1 MSAGARAT
9 GWRVSQVSERISPT
23 VRWRK
28 VARALRRWRNEK
40 GLRLEDVCAPLG
52 WATSK
57 LSRMER
63 AEQTIGPAEVI
74 ALATVYGIGE
84 QERDRHVALALQS
97 RQKGWWAS
105 YKVGDVIP
113 EEFEEFVGL
122 ESEAS
127 WVRSYEDMVVTG
139 LLQTEAYAAALV
151 RAWLPRVSDHAVE
164 ERVRLRMA
172 RQDRLHE
179 GAPLQLDCVLTEA
192 ALRQQVGGPEVMR
205 EQLRHLL
212 DVIELPHVSVQV
224 MPFAAGAY
232 PAQNCPFRL
241 LSFPDP
247 EDPAVACVEYPGGAV
262 YVEDTEDVERFIL
275 VFDGLKQQTLGSRE
289 SAELIRE
296 VAETG

>member
-1 MSAGARAT
+1 
-9 GWRVSQVSERISPT
+9 VSQVSERISPT

-28 VARALRRWRNEK
+28 VARALRRWRNEN

-84 QERDRHVALALQS
+84 QARDRYVALALQS

-113 EEFEEFVGL
+113 EDFEESVGL
-122 ESEAS
+122 ESEACR
-127 WVRSYEDMVVTG
+127 VRSYQEMVVTG
-139 LLQTEAYAAALV
+139 LLQTEAYATALA
-151 RAWLPRVSDHAVE
+151 RAWLPRVSDRAIE
-164 ERVRLRMA
+164 EGVRLRMA

-179 GAPLQLDCVLTEA
+179 GAPLRLDCVLTEA

-212 DVIELPHVSVQV
+212 DMMELPHVSVQV

-232 PAQNCPFRL
+232 PAQSCPFRL
-241 LSFPDP
+241 LSFPDS
-247 EDPAVACVEYPGGAV
+247 EDHDVACVDYLSGTV
-262 YVEDTEDVERFIL
+262 YVENTEDVDGFIL
-275 VFDGLKQQTLGSRE
+275 VFDALRQQAMGLGE
-289 SAELIRE
+289 STELIRE
-296 VAETG
+296 LTRDG

>member
-1 MSAGARAT
+1 M
-9 GWRVSQVSERISPT
+9 SERISPT

-28 VARALRRWRNEK
+28 VARALRRWRHEA
-40 GLRLEDVCAPLG
+40 GLRLEDICAPLD

-63 AEQTIGPAEVI
+63 AEQMIGPAEVI
-74 ALATVYGIGE
+74 ALATIYGIGE
-84 QERDRHVALALQS
+84 QERDRYVALALQS
-97 RQKGWWAS
+97 RQKGWWTT
-105 YKVGDVIP
+105 YRGGDAIP
-113 EEFEEFVGL
+113 EDFEEFVGL

-127 WVRSYEDMVVTG
+127 RMRSYEDVVVTG

-179 GAPLQLDCVLTEA
+179 GAPLRLDCVLTEA
-192 ALRQQVGGPEVMR
+192 ALRQQVGGPGVMR

-212 DVIELPHVSVQV
+212 DMTELSHVSVQV

-247 EDPAVACVEYPGGAV
+247 EDHDVACVDYLSGTL
-262 YVEDTEDVERFIL
+262 YVEDAEDV
-275 VFDGLKQQTLGSRE
+275 
-289 SAELIRE
+289 
-296 VAETG
+296 

>member
-1 MSAGARAT
+1 
-9 GWRVSQVSERISPT
+9 VSERISPT
-23 VRWRK
+23 VRLRK
-28 VARALRRWRNEK
+28 VARALRHWRGDA

-63 AEQTIGPAEVI
+63 AEQMIGPAEVI
-74 ALATVYGIGE
+74 ALATIYGISE
-84 QERDRHVALALQS
+84 QERDRYVALALQS
-97 RQKGWWAS
+97 RQKGWWTP
-105 YKVGDVIP
+105 YKIGDVIP
-113 EEFEEFVGL
+113 EDFEESVGL

-127 WVRSYEDMVVTG
+127 RVRSYQDMVVTG
-139 LLQTEAYAAALV
+139 LLQTEAYATMLA
-151 RAWLPRVSDHAVE
+151 RAWLPRVGDRAIE
-164 ERVRLRMA
+164 EGVRLRMA
-172 RQDRLHE
+172 RQTRLHE
-179 GAPLQLDCVLTEA
+179 QAPLRLDCVLTEA

-212 DVIELPHVSVQV
+212 DMIQLPHVSVQV

-247 EDPAVACVEYPGGAV
+247 EDHDVACVEYLSGTV
-262 YVEDTEDVERFIL
+262 YVEDAEDVEGFIL
-275 VFDGLKQQTLGSRE
+275 VFDGLKRQALGPSE

-296 VAETG
+296 IAEDG

>member
-1 MSAGARAT
+1 M
-9 GWRVSQVSERISPT
+9 SERISPT

-28 VARALRRWRNEK
+28 VARALRRWRNEA
-40 GLRLEDVCAPLG
+40 GARLEDICTPLA

-63 AEQTIGPAEVI
+63 AEQAIGPAEVI
-74 ALATVYGIGE
+74 ALATIYGIGE
-84 QERDRHVALALQS
+84 QERDRYVALALQS
-97 RQKGWWAS
+97 RQKGWWTT
-105 YKVGDVIP
+105 YKAGDAVP

-127 WVRSYEDMVVTG
+127 RMRCYEDIVVTG

-151 RAWLPRVSDHAVE
+151 RGGLPPVDEIAVD

-172 RQDRLHE
+172 RQERLHDDS
-179 GAPLQLDCVLTEA
+179 PLRLDAVLTEA

-212 DVIELPHVSVQV
+212 TMIELPHISVQV
-224 MPFAAGAY
+224 VPFAAGAY
-232 PAQNCPFRL
+232 PAQNCPFRM

-247 EDPAVACVEYPGGAV
+247 EDPAVVCVEYPGGLV
-262 YVEDTEDVERFIL
+262 YVEDAQEVEGFIL
-275 VFDGLKQQTLGSRE
+275 NFDGLTQRALCPAE
-289 SAELIRE
+289 SAGLIRE
-296 VAETG
+296 IAEAG

>member
-1 MSAGARAT
+1 
-9 GWRVSQVSERISPT
+9 VDQVNERISPT

-28 VARALRRWRNEK
+28 VARALRRWRTET
-40 GLRLEDVCAPLG
+40 GLRLEDVCTPLG

-63 AEQTIGPAEVI
+63 AEQAIGPAEVI

-84 QERDRHVALALQS
+84 QSRDRHVALALQS
-97 RQKGWWAS
+97 RQKGWWAR

-113 EEFEEFVGL
+113 EDFEESVGL
-122 ESEAS
+122 ESEACR
-127 WVRSYEDMVVTG
+127 VRSYQDMVVTG
-139 LLQTEAYAAALV
+139 LLQTEAYATALS
-151 RAWLPRVSDHAVE
+151 RAWLPRFSDRAIE
-164 ERVRLRMA
+164 EGVRLRMA
-172 RQDRLHE
+172 RQDRLHDQ
-179 GAPLQLDCVLTEA
+179 APLRLDCVLTEA

-212 DVIELPHVSVQV
+212 DMIELPHVSVQV

-232 PAQNCPFRL
+232 PAQDCPFRL

-247 EDPAVACVEYPGGAV
+247 EDPDVACVDYLGGTV
-262 YVEDTEDVERFIL
+262 YVEDTEDVEGFIL

-296 VAETG
+296 IAGAG

>member
-1 MSAGARAT
+1 VT
-9 GWRVSQVSERISPT
+9 QVSERISPT

-28 VARALRRWRNEK
+28 VARALRRWRSEA

-97 RQKGWWAS
+97 RQKGWWTP
-105 YKVGDVIP
+105 YKVGDAIP
-113 EEFEEFVGL
+113 EDFEEFVGL

-127 WVRSYEDMVVTG
+127 QVRSYEDMVVTG
-139 LLQTEAYAAALV
+139 LLQTETYAAALV

-172 RQDRLHE
+172 RQERLHD
-179 GAPLQLDCVLTEA
+179 GVPLRLDTVLTEA

-212 DVIELPHVSVQV
+212 DMSELPHVSIQV
-224 MPFAAGAY
+224 VPLAAGAY

-247 EDPAVACVEYPGGAV
+247 EDPAVACVEYLGATL
-262 YVEDTEDVERFIL
+262 YVEETGEVEGFIL
-275 VFDGLKQQTLGSRE
+275 VFDGLKQQALCPAE

-296 VAETG
+296 IVEAG

>member
-1 MSAGARAT
+1 M
-9 GWRVSQVSERISPT
+9 SERISPT

-28 VARALRRWRNEK
+28 VARALRRWRNEA
-40 GLRLEDVCAPLG
+40 GLRLEDVCTPLG

-63 AEQTIGPAEVI
+63 AEQSIGPADVL

-84 QERDRHVALALQS
+84 QERDRYVALALQS
-97 RQKGWWAS
+97 RQKGWWTPFKA
-105 YKVGDVIP
+105 GDAVP

-127 WVRSYEDMVVTG
+127 RVRSYEDIVVTG
-139 LLQTEAYAAALV
+139 LLQTEAYTTALA
-151 RAWLPRVSDHAVE
+151 RAWVPRVSNQVVE

-172 RQDRLHE
+172 RQAPLHE
-179 GAPLQLDCVLTEA
+179 VNPLRLDSVVTEA

-212 DVIELPHVSVQV
+212 DMIELPHVSVQV

-247 EDPAVACVEYPGGAV
+247 EDPPVACVEYPGGVV
-262 YVEDTEDVERFIL
+262 YVEATDDVEGFIL
-275 VFDGLKQQTLGSRE
+275 AFDGLTQQAMGPSD
-289 SAELIRE
+289 SVELIRGL
-296 VAETG
+296 AKGG

>member
-1 MSAGARAT
+1 
-9 GWRVSQVSERISPT
+9 VSERISPT

-28 VARALRRWRNEK
+28 VARALRRWRHEA
-40 GLRLEDVCAPLG
+40 GLRLEDICAPLD

-63 AEQTIGPAEVI
+63 AEQAIGPAEVI
-74 ALATVYGIGE
+74 ALATIYGIGE
-84 QERDRHVALALQS
+84 QERNRYVALALQS
-97 RQKGWWAS
+97 RQKGWWTTFKS
-105 YKVGDVIP
+105 GDAIP
-113 EEFEEFVGL
+113 EEFEEFIGL

-127 WVRSYEDMVVTG
+127 RMRSYEDMVVTG
-139 LLQTEAYAAALV
+139 LLQTEEYAAALV
-151 RAWLPRVSDHAVE
+151 RGGIPRVDEPAVE

-172 RQDRLHE
+172 RQERLHDRV
-179 GAPLQLDCVLTEA
+179 PLRLDCVLTEA

-212 DVIELPHVSVQV
+212 DMIELPHVSVQV
-224 MPFAAGAY
+224 MPFVAGAY

-247 EDPAVACVEYPGGAV
+247 EDPAVACVEYTGGLV
-262 YVEDTEDVERFIL
+262 YVEDVQEVEGFIL
-275 VFDGLKQQTLGSRE
+275 NFDDLTKRALGPAE

-296 VAETG
+296 IAEAG

>member
-1 MSAGARAT
+1 M
-9 GWRVSQVSERISPT
+9 SERISPT

-28 VARALRRWRNEK
+28 VARALRRWRTET
-40 GLRLEDVCAPLG
+40 GLRLEDVCVPLG

-63 AEQTIGPAEVI
+63 AEQMIGPAEVI

-84 QERDRHVALALQS
+84 QSRDRHVALALQS
-97 RQKGWWAS
+97 RQKGWWAR

-113 EEFEEFVGL
+113 EDFEESVGL
-122 ESEAS
+122 ESEACR
-127 WVRSYEDMVVTG
+127 VRSYQDMVVTG
-139 LLQTEAYAAALV
+139 LLQTEAYATALS
-151 RAWLPRVSDHAVE
+151 RAWLPRFSDRAIE
-164 ERVRLRMA
+164 EGVRLRIA
-172 RQDRLHE
+172 RQDRLHDQ
-179 GAPLQLDCVLTEA
+179 APLRLDCVLTEA
-192 ALRQQVGGPEVMR
+192 ALRQQVGGSEVMR

-212 DVIELPHVSVQV
+212 DMIELPHVSVQV

-232 PAQNCPFRL
+232 PAQDCPFRL

-247 EDPAVACVEYPGGAV
+247 EDPDVACVDYLGGTV
-262 YVEDTEDVERFIL
+262 YVEDTEDVEGFIL

-296 VAETG
+296 IAGAG